1 MTVYSLFTAPVSG
14 MLSQSH
20 ALNVIG
26 VNVANVTTGGYKS
39 TDVRF
44 ATLLS
49 DRFGN
54 NDYSIGGVKPSNY
67 QQVNAQGQLL
77 ASARDLDVGI
87 NGQGLFI
94 LNSEIDGSGNTFY
107 GRDGSFQLGLGNTTS
122 AIGDDGSAI
131 TVREGYLAD
140 KNGFFVQGLVPD
152 ANGNFDDNS
161 PLQSLRI
168 DQFAFSNA
176 GEPTTN
182 AELVLNLPAGIAF
195 SETENFGIDVFDSD
209 GVQQSAFLDFQKG
222 DFTQV
227 PAVNQPNL
235 WTVTATTD
243 TGTTPPVLLTF
254 TQTGLVQTPANI
266 IFNMTFASG
275 STADVDFDID
285 NMTQF
290 DGDFVPFKYEKNGFR
305 AAEITRLEFDS
316 GGHIVASLDDRT
328 TRTIYRVPLAI
339 FTNADGLVE
348 KNGNV
353 FQEGTE
359 SGERLVVV
367 AGPNGFAEFAPHTR
381 EISNV
386 DIGQEFTQMILVQSA
401 YNMSATSFKT
411 IDEMT
416 TVARDLK
423 R

>member
-1 MTVYSLFTAPVSG
+1 M
-14 MLSQSH
+14 
-20 ALNVIG
+20 
-26 VNVANVTTGGYKS
+26 
-39 TDVRF
+39 
-44 ATLLS
+44 
-49 DRFGN
+49 
-54 NDYSIGGVKPSNY
+54 
-67 QQVNAQGQLL
+67 
-77 ASARDLDVGI
+77 
-87 NGQGLFI
+87 
-94 LNSEIDGSGNTFY
+94 
-107 GRDGSFQLGLGNTTS
+107 
-122 AIGDDGSAI
+122 
-131 TVREGYLAD
+131 
-140 KNGFFVQGLVPD
+140 
-152 ANGNFDDNS
+152 
-161 PLQSLRI
+161 
-168 DQFAFSNA
+168 
-176 GEPTTN
+176 
-182 AELVLNLPAGIAF
+182 
-195 SETENFGIDVFDSD
+195 
-209 GVQQSAFLDFQKG
+209 
-222 DFTQV
+222 
-227 PAVNQPNL
+227 
-235 WTVTATTD
+235 
-243 TGTTPPVLLTF
+243 LLTF
-254 TQTGLVQTPANI
+254 TQTGLVQAPANI
-266 IFNMTFASG
+266 VFNMTFASG

-316 GGHIVASLDDRT
+316 GGHIVASLDDST